1 MSAPRR
7 RSGTRR
13 RGSPRTQSKAAILRE
28 PRIFSIPT
36 GTPFLPTL
44 ADALVS
50 GELVDGWPNGA
61 KLSDATIYLPTRRA
75 GRALAQILAERVGGR
90 ALLLPRIVPLG
101 EADDAEPGDPNLPGT
116 PALAPA
122 IPPLERRLILT
133 RLVQSWGASVNRSLH
148 GLPEGVP
155 FRVPG
160 SPADAVGLA
169 ADLEGLMDSLATDG
183 VPWGALAEAV
193 DVEHSRYFALT
204 LDFVRI
210 AHEAWPGI
218 LTERGASD
226 PARRRN
232 AVLDAEAARI
242 MAEPPRGPV
251 VAAGST
257 GSIPSTARLLAAI
270 ARAPLGAVVL
280 PGMDRELDEAGWRAI
295 GGIDR
300 RAVPEGIDPGQHG
313 HPDYLLRRLVETHLG
328 ATRDAVRPL
337 GQGEGLRRRRFLS
350 QVMRPAETT
359 EAWSAM
365 LPFERQALADEGAD
379 GIAIVEAADEREEAL
394 AIAVALRETIAS
406 PGKRAAL
413 VTPDRSLA
421 RRVASELA
429 RWGIAVEDSG
439 GLPLSESPAGLLAR
453 LAAEAAALA
462 FAPPN
467 LIALMAHPDV
477 TLGWPRATVERAAAA
492 LEIAVLRG
500 PAPRP
505 GLGGI
510 RDALALRREQRGR
523 RDPLPRRDL
532 DDVDWDLAGELVRRL
547 ADSFGEFALTDGEVA
562 RDRPLD
568 LVRTAEFHAQA
579 VELLTERAAEPGPDA
594 GFDVLRALFDDLAA
608 GAEGSGDSGS
618 AVLGTLRDY
627 PAFFTALARSRSLPP
642 EHRATHRRVKIL
654 GVLEARLLDVDR
666 MVLGALDE
674 TIWPPAPTTDSFLNR
689 PMRLTLGLSPPERRI
704 GQTAHDFVQALGTA
718 DAVITRARKRDGSP
732 TVPSRFLERM
742 QAFAGASVW
751 DAMTARGRRY
761 LDLAAHLDRPEP
773 AAAQSLPALPRP
785 APRPGAERFP
795 RRLSVTEIETLVRDP
810 YAIYAKHVLRLEPLD
825 RIAVPPS
832 AADRGT
838 ILHDVLADFAKA
850 FPAALPDHAET
861 WLHEAGIAAFAQTR
875 ATYPELHALWWPAFL
890 RFVGPYLAWERERR
904 DTISAMHIE
913 TSGAL
918 ELPIGDHEVFT
929 LSGRADRIEI
939 RRDGA
944 AAILDYKTGQVPS
957 DRVVG
962 VGFSPQM
969 TLQAA
974 MLMRGGFSR
983 VPSADDTPDLLYAKI
998 GGRAGFV
1005 PPGPVA
1011 PARGDTRTMA
1021 EIVAAHVEGLA
1032 ALVRRYGLDGEGYVS
1047 RPYPQYANRYSAYDH
1062 LARVKE
1068 WSGSGLGA
1076 GEEDGS
1082 GDAPAPE
1089 GGLPA

>member
-1 MSAPRR
+1 M
-7 RSGTRR
+7 
-13 RGSPRTQSKAAILRE
+13 
-28 PRIFSIPT
+28 
-36 GTPFLPTL
+36 
-44 ADALVS
+44 S
-50 GELVDGWPNGA
+50 GELVDGWPDGA
-61 KLSDATIYLPTRRA
+61 TLADATIYLPTRRA

-90 ALLLPRIVPLG
+90 ALVLPRIVPLG
-101 EADDAEPGDPNLPGT
+101 EADDAEPGDPSLPGT
-116 PALAPA
+116 PALPPA

-133 RLVQSWGASVNRSLH
+133 RLVQSWGAGVNRAEH

-155 FRVPG
+155 FAVPG

-169 ADLEGLMDSLATDG
+169 ADLEGLMDGLATEG
-183 VPWGALAEAV
+183 VPWDALAEAV

-218 LTERGASD
+218 LADRGATD

-232 AVLDAEAARI
+232 AVLDAEAARV
-242 MAEPPRGPV
+242 MTEPPRGPI

-280 PGMDRELDEAGWRAI
+280 PGLDQELDEAGWRAI
-295 GGIDR
+295 GGLDR
-300 RAVPEGIDPGQHG
+300 RAVPDGIDPGQHG
-313 HPDYLLRRLVETHLG
+313 HPDFLLRRLVETHLG

-337 GQGEGLRRRRFLS
+337 GSGAGLRRRRFLS

-365 LPFERQALADEGAD
+365 LPLERKALADEGTE

-394 AIAVALRETIAS
+394 AIAVALRETIAT

-467 LIALMAHPDV
+467 LIALLAHPDV
-477 TLGWPRATVERAAAA
+477 TMGWRRVTVERAAAA

-505 GLGGI
+505 GLDGI
-510 RDALALRREQRGR
+510 RAALALRRDGRSR

-532 DDVDWDLAGELVRRL
+532 DDADWDLAGELVDEL
-547 ADSFGEFALTDGEVA
+547 ARSFGEFAPTEGEVA

-568 LVRTAEFHAQA
+568 LVRLAESHARA
-579 VELLTERAAEPGPDA
+579 VDSLTERTADVGLAAGHDA
-594 GFDVLRALFDDLAA
+594 LRALFDDLAA
-608 GAEGSGDSGS
+608 GSEGSGGSGS
-618 AVLGTLRDY
+618 GVLGTLRDY
-627 PAFFTALARSRSLPP
+627 PAFFTALARSRTLPP

-674 TIWPPAPTTDSFLNR
+674 TIWPPAPATDAFLNR
-689 PMRLTLGLSPPERRI
+689 PMRLKLGLSPPERRI

-742 QAFAGASVW
+742 QAFAGESAW
-751 DAMTARGRRY
+751 HAMTARGRRY
-761 LDLAAHLDRPEP
+761 LDLAARLDRPEP
-773 AAAQSLPALPRP
+773 APALPRP
-785 APRPGAERFP
+785 APRPGPERFP

-810 YAIYAKHVLRLEPLD
+810 YAIYAKHVLKLEPLD

-838 ILHDVLADFAKA
+838 ILHDLLAEFATT
-850 FPAALPDHAET
+850 FPAALPDGAEA

-875 ATYPELHALWWPAFL
+875 ETYPELHALWWPAFL

-904 DTISAMHIE
+904 DVIAALHVE
-913 TSGAL
+913 ASGVL
-918 ELPIGDHEVFT
+918 ELPLGHETFT
-929 LSGRADRIEI
+929 LSGRADRIEL
-939 RRDGA
+939 RRDGPP
-944 AAILDYKTGQVPS
+944 AILDYKTGQVPS

-969 TLQAA
+969 TLEAA

-983 VPSADDTPDLLYAKI
+983 VTPADGTPADETPADETPDLLYAKI

-1005 PPGPVA
+1005 RPDPVA
-1011 PARGDTRTMA
+1011 PARGDDRTMA
-1021 EIVAAHVEGLA
+1021 QIVAEHVDGLA
-1032 ALVRRYGLDGEGYVS
+1032 GLIRRYGLDGEGYTS
-1047 RPYPQYANRYSAYDH
+1047 RPYPQYANRFSAYDH

-1082 GDAPAPE
+1082 ADAPASE
-1089 GGLPA
+1089 GGLPV

>member
-13 RGSPRTQSKAAILRE
+13 RGSPPTHSEAAILRE

-50 GELVDGWPNGA
+50 GELVDGWPDGA
-61 KLSDATIYLPTRRA
+61 TLADATIYLPTRRA

-101 EADDAEPGDPNLPGT
+101 EADDAEPGDPDLPGT

-133 RLVQSWGASVNRSLH
+133 RLVQSWGASVNRAGH
-148 GLPEGVP
+148 GLPDGVP

-160 SPADAVGLA
+160 SPADAVALA
-169 ADLEGLMDSLATDG
+169 ADLEGLMDSLATEG
-183 VPWGALAEAV
+183 VPWDALAEAV

-218 LTERGASD
+218 LAERSASD
-226 PARRRN
+226 PARRRG

-295 GGIDR
+295 GGAGR
-300 RAVPEGIDPGQHG
+300 RAVPDGIDPGQHG
-313 HPDYLLRRLVETHLG
+313 HPDFLLRRLVETHLR

-337 GQGEGLRRRRFLS
+337 GRGDGLARRRFLS

-365 LPFERQALADEGAD
+365 LPFERQTLAAEGAD

-467 LIALMAHPDV
+467 LIALLAHPGV
-477 TLGWPRATVERAAAA
+477 TMGWPRATVERAAAA

-505 GLGGI
+505 GLDGI
-510 RDALALRREQRGR
+510 ADALALRREARSR

-532 DDVDWDLAGELVRRL
+532 DDADWDLARDLVHRL
-547 ADSFGEFALTDGEVA
+547 ATSFDDLAHDADDLA

-568 LVRTAEFHAQA
+568 LVRLAESHARA
-579 VELLTERAAEPGPDA
+579 VESLTERAAEPETDA
-594 GFDVLRALFDDLAA
+594 GLDASFDALHALFDDLAA
-608 GAEGSGDSGS
+608 VADEPGVTGS
-618 AVLGTLRDY
+618 LRDY
-627 PAFFTALARSRSLPP
+627 PAFFTALARSRTLPP

-674 TIWPPAPTTDSFLNR
+674 TIWPPAPKTDAFLNR

-742 QAFAGASVW
+742 QAFAGESVW
-751 DAMTARGRRY
+751 SAMTARGRRY
-761 LDLAAHLDRPEP
+761 LDLAARLDRPEP
-773 AAAQSLPALPRP
+773 ALSLPALARP
-785 APRPGAERFP
+785 APRPGPERFP

-850 FPAALPDHAET
+850 FPAALPDHAEA
-861 WLHEAGIAAFAQTR
+861 WLNEAGTAAFARTK
-875 ATYPELHALWWPAFL
+875 ATYPELHALWWPAYL

-918 ELPIGDHEVFT
+918 ELPIGEHEVFT
-929 LSGRADRIEI
+929 LTGRADRIEL
-939 RRDGA
+939 RRDGPP
-944 AAILDYKTGQVPS
+944 AILDYKTGQVPS

-969 TLQAA
+969 TLEAA

-983 VPSADDTPDLLYAKI
+983 VPTADETPDLLYAKI

-1005 PPGPVA
+1005 PPDPVA
-1011 PARGDTRTMA
+1011 PARGDARTMA

-1032 ALVRRYGLDGEGYVS
+1032 SLVRRYGLDGEGYVS
-1047 RPYPQYANRYSAYDH
+1047 RPYPQYANRFSAYDH